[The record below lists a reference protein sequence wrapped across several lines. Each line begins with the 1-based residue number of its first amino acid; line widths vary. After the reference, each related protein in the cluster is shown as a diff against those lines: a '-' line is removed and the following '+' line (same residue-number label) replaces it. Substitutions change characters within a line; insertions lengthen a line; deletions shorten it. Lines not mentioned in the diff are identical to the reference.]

1 MILLVGASASGKT
14 EVAKALASH
23 FGITKAITHTTRP
36 MRQGERNDVDYHFV
50 SEDEFLRLEREDAFV
65 ETTFYNGNHYGCS
78 KKECGDDKC
87 IILDPAG
94 IASFLALN
102 NPRIVT
108 FFLRCDEATRKARM
122 ISRGDDL
129 SMVIRRLQNDAKTF
143 DEAKLPPIDFV
154 LDSDQDDVLTITRR
168 VYDLYQ
174 RKLKG

>member
-1 MILLVGASASGKT
+1 
-14 EVAKALASH
+14 
-23 FGITKAITHTTRP
+23 
-36 MRQGERNDVDYHFV
+36 
-50 SEDEFLRLEREDAFV
+50 
-65 ETTFYNGNHYGCS
+65 
-78 KKECGDDKC
+78 
-87 IILDPAG
+87 
-94 IASFLALN
+94 
-102 NPRIVT
+102 
-108 FFLRCDEATRKARM
+108 M